1 MNAAIEQPG
10 YLLTIGELA
19 KRTGISTHT
28 LRMWE
33 KRYEAPRSTRLPS
46 GHRRY
51 RPEEVKRL
59 QVVIKALK
67 LGFRAGKVV
76 GGTQEELNRLL
87 GLEAKGTPRVPSSI
101 PIDENVILNQW
112 IDWIAEYDEE
122 NFESEMHREWGQRGP
137 LEFVILLAAPLVQ
150 RIGQEWQDG
159 NLSVAH
165 EHFASGILNNFLASR
180 WRQQNNRKDGPTV
193 VLTTLSGESHLLGL
207 QMCATVLSVTDW
219 KIVSLGL
226 DVPEE
231 EIVATVERCESPLLC
246 VSVSGWYGASQAKPI
261 LWRLR
266 KQLGKHTDIV
276 VGGGGA
282 PRNLDGIEVISDF
295 NQFYQ
300 QLTDNHNS

>member
-1 MNAAIEQPG
+1 MNKAIKQPG
-10 YLLTIGELA
+10 NLLTIGELS

-33 KRYEAPRSTRLPS
+33 KRYETPQAIRLPS

-51 RPEEVKRL
+51 LPEEVERL
-59 QVVIKALK
+59 QVVAKALK
-67 LGFRAGKVV
+67 LGFRASKVV
-76 GGTQEELNRLL
+76 GGTQEELNSLL
-87 GLEAKGTPRVPSSI
+87 GLEDKASPRVPSSI
-101 PIDENVILNQW
+101 PIDDSVHLDRW
-112 IDWIAEYDEE
+112 IDWIAKYDEE
-122 NFESEMHREWGQRGP
+122 NFEMEMHRQWGQRGP
-137 LEFVILLAAPLVQ
+137 LEFVIHLAAPLVT
-150 RIGQEWQDG
+150 RIGKEWQDG

-165 EHFASGILNNFLASR
+165 EHFATGILNNFLASR
-180 WRQQNNRKDGPTV
+180 WRKQNNHKVWPTV

-231 EIVATVERCESPLLC
+231 EIIATVKRCESPLLC
-246 VSVSGWYGASQAKPI
+246 VSVSEWYGVSKAKPI

-266 KQLGKHTDIV
+266 KQLGKRTEII

-282 PRNLDGIEVISDF
+282 PTNLDGIEVIKDFSDF
-295 NQFYQ
+295 YR
-300 QLTDNHNS
+300 QLPDNVNS